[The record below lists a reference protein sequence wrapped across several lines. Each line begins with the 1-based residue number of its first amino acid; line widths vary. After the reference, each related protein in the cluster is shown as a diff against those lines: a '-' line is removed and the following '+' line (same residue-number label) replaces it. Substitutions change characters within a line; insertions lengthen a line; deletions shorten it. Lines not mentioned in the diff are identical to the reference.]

1 MYIKYNILCR
11 LFASDYKKGY
21 NMNMKIEKSDL
32 IFIKEK
38 EYQEI
43 KKRLDKKDDYLKKED
58 LQIFTKK

>member
-1 MYIKYNILCR
+1 
-11 LFASDYKKGY
+11 
-21 NMNMKIEKSDL
+21 MNMKIEKSDL

-43 KKRLDKKDDYLKKED
+43 KKRLDKKDDYFKKED